1 MIDEFMKYVSNF
13 DVSLDG
19 IKRKISHS
27 VRVMRLSRKYAM
39 ELEFDNDDVELA
51 SLIGLLHDIGRFY
64 QYQTYHSFN
73 DFKTIDHADYGVKI
87 LFEDRLISKFT
98 NKEEDYELIRFAIKN
113 HNKLKIEDT
122 NDSRFVKFAR
132 LIRDVD
138 KLDIVYLLGYLGEY
152 EVISND
158 DDISDK
164 VVDDLLNNR
173 PVDIRNEVNTNDHI
187 AVTFGLVYDINYDVV
202 LGELKRNYYYYYK
215 RVNNNKFKNV
225 YDNVNKY
232 IDGRIKNVG

>member
-13 DVSLDG
+13 DVSLDA

-39 ELEFDNDDVELA
+39 ELKFDNDDVELA

-73 DFKTIDHADYGVKI
+73 DFKTIDHADCGVKI
-87 LFEDRLISKFT
+87 LFEDGLISKFT
-98 NKEEDYELIRFAIKN
+98 DKKEDYELIKFAIKN

-122 NDSRFVKFAR
+122 NDPRFNKFAR

-138 KLDIVYLLGYLGEY
+138 KLDIVYLQGYLGEY
-152 EVISND
+152 EFSFSTE
-158 DDISDK
+158 DISEK

-173 PVDIRNEVNTNDHI
+173 PVDIRNEVNINDRI
-187 AVTFGLVYDINYDVV
+187 AITFGLVYDINYDVV
-202 LGELKRNYYYYYK
+202 LSELKRNYYYFYK
-215 RVNNNKFKNV
+215 KINNNIFKNI

-232 IDGRIKNVG
+232 INRRIKNVG

>member
-1 MIDEFMKYVSNF
+1 MLEEFMEYVSSF
-13 DVSLDG
+13 DTSLDG

-27 VRVMRLSRKYAM
+27 IRVMRLSRKYAM
-39 ELEFDNDDVELA
+39 ELDFDNDDIELA
-51 SLIGLLHDIGRFY
+51 SIIGLLHDIGRFY
-64 QYQTYHSFN
+64 QYQKYHSFN
-73 DFKTIDHADYGVKI
+73 DFNTIDHADYGVKI
-87 LFEDRLISKFT
+87 LFEDGLISKFT
-98 NKEEDYELIRFAIKN
+98 DRVEDYELIKFAIKN
-113 HNKLKIEDT
+113 HNKLKIADT
-122 NDSRFVKFAR
+122 NDSRFIKFAK

-152 EVISND
+152 DVNSND

-173 PVDIRNEVNTNDHI
+173 PVDRKNEVSINDRV
-187 AVTFGLVYDINYDVV
+187 AVTFGLVYDINYNIV
-202 LGELKRNYYYYYK
+202 LSELKRNYYYYYK